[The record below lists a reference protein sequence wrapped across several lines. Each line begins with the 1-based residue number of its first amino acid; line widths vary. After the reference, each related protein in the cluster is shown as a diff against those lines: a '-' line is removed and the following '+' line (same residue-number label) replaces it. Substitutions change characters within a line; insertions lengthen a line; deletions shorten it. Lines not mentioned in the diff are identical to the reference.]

1 MSQDYNINKS
11 SILSDCYYFA
21 ILLNPKGFFMKVKN
35 ISPWAGN
42 ISLIHSIPKSY
53 DMVSYQLIS
62 CCSTESQDFNINM
75 SSILPD
81 CYYFAILLNPKG
93 FFMKVKNISHWAGNI
108 SLIHS
113 IPNSYVMASTLTTG
127 NNKLRFN

>member
-1 MSQDYNINKS
+1 MN
-11 SILSDCYYFA
+11 
-21 ILLNPKGFFMKVKN
+21 VKN
-35 ISPWAGN
+35 ISHWAGN

-53 DMVSYQLIS
+53 DMVSNLYNQLIS

-93 FFMKVKNISHWAGNI
+93 
-108 SLIHS
+108 L
-113 IPNSYVMASTLTTG
+113 L
-127 NNKLRFN
+127 